1 MLDELET
8 VNFNSRIN
16 DYFDWGYLMFN
27 KVNNK
32 VISKEYP
39 LSNFDKVA
47 VDIPTGHV
55 FFKAGNRYHISY
67 SGVEKVM
74 PEVKVKNGE
83 LRISS
88 PKRVVNVNLLNQLNS
103 KIVIELPKK
112 ELEEVNIDSLNG
124 NFSADYLSTKT
135 GEINLS
141 NGDIDIEELKV
152 KSGISFDTSKGN
164 IKIEN
169 SNASGYDLNTS
180 LGKVI
185 VAGKRQGDSFEANL
199 DTKNVLEADTSLGN
213 ISIK

>member
-1 MLDELET
+1 MTIL
-8 VNFNSRIN
+8 IG
-16 DYFDWGYLMFN
+16 GYLMFN
-27 KVNNK
+27 KVNNQ

-39 LSNFDKVA
+39 LSNFDKVV

-55 FFKAGNRYHISY
+55 AFKVSNRYRVSY

-83 LRISS
+83 LRIST
-88 PKRVVNVNLLNQLNS
+88 PKRVVHVNLLNQLNS
-103 KIVIELPKK
+103 KIVIEIPKK
-112 ELEEVNIDSLNG
+112 ELEEVNIDSSNG
-124 NFSADYLSTKT
+124 NFSADYLLTKT

-152 KSGISFDTSKGN
+152 KNGISFDTSKGN

-169 SNASGYDLNTS
+169 SNASGYDLNTF

-199 DTKNVLEADTSLGN
+199 NTKNVLEADTSLGN